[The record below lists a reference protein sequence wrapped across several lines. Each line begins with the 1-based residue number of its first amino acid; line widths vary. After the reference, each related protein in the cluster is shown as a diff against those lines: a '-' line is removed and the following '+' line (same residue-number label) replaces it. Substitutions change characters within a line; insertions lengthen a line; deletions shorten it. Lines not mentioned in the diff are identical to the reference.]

1 MDFTSG
7 LNDRQK
13 EAVLHTEGPLLVLAG
28 AGSGKTRVLTHRIAH
43 LIENKK
49 VTPWSIL
56 AITFTNKAAAEMRER
71 VGNLVGENTVR
82 DMWISTFHAMCVRI
96 LRRNSEK
103 LGYGRYFTIYDTAD
117 QKAVIKEVMKML
129 NLNEKNYPVSSV
141 LGTISSQKNQYIT
154 AEEFAAS
161 AGDDYKNKMIAKI
174 YAHYQKKLREN
185 DAMDFDD
192 LLLNT
197 CILFRDHKDVL
208 EFYQDKFRYI
218 LVDEYQDTNGVQ
230 YQLVQLLAKKY
241 KNLCVVGDDD
251 QSIYGWRGADI
262 SNILDFERDFDNAAV
277 IRLEQN
283 YRSTQNILDA
293 ANKVVAHNQGRK
305 VKKLWT
311 ENEKGERIS
320 ILQMDNE
327 YREADAIS
335 EIIVNGIENGDYD
348 YKDYAILYRTNAQSR
363 VLEEKMM
370 QHDIPY
376 RLLGGTRFYERKEV
390 KDMLAYL
397 RTVANTKDDISMKR
411 IINVPRRGIGASSLE
426 TITRYANVQGMDFY
440 EAAKLSK
447 EMSILGNGPATKVLG
462 FVNLVEELKEIAR
475 EDDVKVL
482 LENIIE
488 KTSYR
493 EYLRQTEGED
503 YLERIAN
510 IEELVSKAAS
520 YMETSEEPSLAAFLE
535 DIALVA
541 DVDNYDANSNSIV
554 LMTLHSAKGLE
565 FPVVFIPGVEEG
577 LFPSYMS
584 MTEGDDKVEE
594 ERRLCYVGI
603 TRAREKLYM
612 LYAQQRTVFGRTQG
626 AVCSRFIKEIPIEVT
641 NLEALER
648 KRQQPFRPTMQTVSK
663 GTSTSGMTRGTS
675 GQTRGSA
682 ADYFAGRLSIPAP
695 TTKTQKDGT
704 MRLNTAYTNPL
715 SPFNRQ
721 KIGSNKAEAYKPN
734 TGLAG
739 KKIENLPK
747 VEDTYEQGDKI
758 KHKMFGTGMITA
770 VEHTEDDVFVTID
783 FDKGMTKKLSA
794 RFAKLQKM

>member
-7 LNDRQK
+7 LNDKQK

-43 LIENKK
+43 LIENKG

-71 VGNLVGENTVR
+71 VGHLVGEETVR

-117 QKAVIKEVMKML
+117 QKALLKEIMKML
-129 NLNEKNYPVSSV
+129 NLNEKNYPISSV

-161 AGDDYKNKMIAKI
+161 AGDDYKNKIMAKI
-174 YAHYQKKLREN
+174 YAHYQKKLKEN

-197 CILFRDHKDVL
+197 CLLFRDHKDVL
-208 EFYQDKFRYI
+208 EFYQNKFRYI

-230 YQLVQLLAKKY
+230 YQLVQMLAKKY

-262 SNILDFERDFDNAAV
+262 RNILDFERDFEKAEV
-277 IRLEQN
+277 VRLEQN

-293 ANKVVAHNQGRK
+293 ANHVVAHNQGRK
-305 VKKLWT
+305 VKNLWT
-311 ENEKGERIS
+311 QNEKGELIS

-335 EIIVNGIENGDYD
+335 EIIVNGIEEGDYE

-370 QHDIPY
+370 QNDIPY

-397 RTVANTKDDISMKR
+397 RTVANTKDDVSMKR
-411 IINVPRRGIGASSLE
+411 IINVPKRGIGAASLE
-426 TITRYANVQGMDFY
+426 AITRYGIAQNMNFY
-440 EAAKLSK
+440 EAAKLAK
-447 EMSILGNGPATKVLG
+447 EFGILGNGPATKVLG
-462 FVNLVEELKEIAR
+462 FVSLVEELRAIA
-475 EDDVKVL
+475 EDGDLKAL
-482 LENIIE
+482 LEAIIE

-493 EYLRQTEGED
+493 DYLRQTEGED
-503 YLERIAN
+503 YQDRIAN
-510 IEELVSKAAS
+510 IEELVSKAVT
-520 YMETSEEPSLAAFLE
+520 YMENNEEPTLAQFLE

-541 DVDNYDANSNSIV
+541 DVDNYDASSNSIV

-612 LYAQQRTVFGRTQG
+612 LYTQQRTVFGRTQG
-626 AVCSRFIKEIPIEVT
+626 TVRSRFIKELPVEVT
-641 NLEALER
+641 NLAALANR
-648 KRQQPFRPTMQTVSK
+648 RSQQTSSFMNSTASSSSK
-663 GTSTSGMTRGTS
+663 VLGTA
-675 GQTRGSA
+675 TRGSA
-682 ADYFAGRLSIPAP
+682 ADYFAGKLNIPAA
-695 TTKTQKDGT
+695 KDGT
-704 MRLNTAYTNPL
+704 MRLNTAHTNPL
-715 SPFNRQ
+715 SPFNRNT
-721 KIGSNKAEAYKPN
+721 IASNKIEAYKPSV
-734 TGLAG
+734 LSAG

-747 VEDTYEQGDKI
+747 VEDTYTIGDKI
-758 KHKMFGTGMITA
+758 KHKMFGAGTITE
-770 VEHTEDDVFVTID
+770 VDQTEDDVFVTID
-783 FDKGMTKKLSA
+783 FDRGMTKKLSA
-794 RFAKLQKM
+794 RFAKLQKL

>member
-7 LNDRQK
+7 LNDKQQ

-43 LIENKK
+43 LIENKG
-49 VTPWSIL
+49 VTPWSVL

-71 VGNLVGENTVR
+71 VGHLVGEETVR

-117 QKAVIKEVMKML
+117 QKALLKDIMKML
-129 NLNEKNYPVSSV
+129 NLNEKNYPVSTV

-154 AEEFAAS
+154 AEEFTAS
-161 AGDDYKNKMIAKI
+161 AGDDYKNKIIAKI
-174 YAHYQKKLREN
+174 YAHYQKKLQEN

-197 CILFRDHKDVL
+197 CLLFRDHKDVL
-208 EFYQDKFRYI
+208 EFYQNKFRYI

-230 YQLVQLLAKKY
+230 YQLVQMLAKKY

-262 SNILDFERDFDNAAV
+262 RNILDFERDFENAAV
-277 IRLEQN
+277 VRLEQN

-293 ANKVVAHNQGRK
+293 ANHVVAHNQGRK

-311 ENEKGERIS
+311 ENDKGELIS

-335 EIIVNGIENGDYD
+335 EIIVSGIEEGDYE

-397 RTVANTKDDISMKR
+397 RTVANTKDDVSMKR
-411 IINVPRRGIGASSLE
+411 IINVPKRGIGAASLE
-426 TITRYANVQGMDFY
+426 SITRYGIAQNMNFY
-440 EAAKLSK
+440 EAAKLAK
-447 EMSILGNGPATKVLG
+447 EFGILGNGPATKVLG
-462 FVNLVEELKEIAR
+462 FVDLIEELRAIA
-475 EDDVKVL
+475 EENDVKVL
-482 LENIIE
+482 LEAIIE
-488 KTSYR
+488 KTNYR

-503 YLERIAN
+503 YQDRIAN
-510 IEELVSKAAS
+510 IEELVSKAAT
-520 YMETSEEPSLAAFLE
+520 YMETNEEPSLAQFLE

-541 DVDNYDANSNSIV
+541 DVDNYDVNSNSIV

-612 LYAQQRTVFGRTQG
+612 LHAQQRTVFGRTQG
-626 AVCSRFIKEIPIEVT
+626 TVRSRFIKELPIELT
-641 NLEALER
+641 NLAALANR
-648 KRQQPFRPTMQTVSK
+648 KKPQA
-663 GTSTSGMTRGTS
+663 STAL
-675 GQTRGSA
+675 QFENPAATRGSV
-682 ADYFAGRLSIPAP
+682 ADYFAGKLNTAAAP
-695 TTKTQKDGT
+695 KDGT
-704 MRLNTAYTNPL
+704 MRLNTAHTNPL
-715 SPFNRQ
+715 SPFNRNT
-721 KIGSNKAEAYKPN
+721 IATNKTEAYKPS
-734 TGLAG
+734 TLAAG

-747 VEDTYEQGDKI
+747 VEDEYAAGDKI
-758 KHKMFGTGMITA
+758 KHKMFGTGTITD
-770 VEHTEDDVFVTID
+770 VDHTEDDVFVTID
-783 FDKGMTKKLSA
+783 FDRGMTKKLSA
-794 RFAKLQKM
+794 RFAKLQKL